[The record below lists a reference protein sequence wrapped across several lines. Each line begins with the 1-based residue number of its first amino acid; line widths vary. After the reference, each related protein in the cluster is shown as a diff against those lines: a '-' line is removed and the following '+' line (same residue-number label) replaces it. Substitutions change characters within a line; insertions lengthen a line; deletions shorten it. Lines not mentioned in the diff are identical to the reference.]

1 MQLENCTLEKLRDE
15 LREFE
20 ADHGLD
26 QDSADDLLH
35 KRPRLP
41 PGQRRWLT
49 DYEWR
54 WDAATVLAPLAVKA
68 LAIPADEDNFDAAYD
83 AFSDALM
90 PYMTNSQRREWD
102 DLTLTVTPAVMIL
115 EGLRALGIPA
125 PEWRTQK

>member
-1 MQLENCTLEKLRDE
+1 MIIVNCTLEKLSAE

-20 ADHGLD
+20 ADHNLD
-26 QDSADDLLH
+26 QASADE
-35 KRPRLP
+35 RSRRRLP
-41 PGQRRWLT
+41 PGQSRWMR
-49 DYEWR
+49 DFEWR
-54 WDAATVLAPLAVKA
+54 WDTATVLVPLAVKA
-68 LAIPADEDNFDAAYD
+68 LAIPADEDNFDAAYN

-102 DLTLTVTPAVMIL
+102 DLTLTVTPVVMIV